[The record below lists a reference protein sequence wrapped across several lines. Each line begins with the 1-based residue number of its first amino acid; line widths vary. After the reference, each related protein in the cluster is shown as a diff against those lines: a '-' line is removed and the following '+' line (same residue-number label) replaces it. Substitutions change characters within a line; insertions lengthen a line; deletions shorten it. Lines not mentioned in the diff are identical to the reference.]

1 MMPTVGFLLPT
12 SPEAACRDVRTYC
25 GLRGFRTADGVVQ
38 RPAGLVAPGS
48 WLAPRTLLFSS
59 TTDSGEAPKLPII
72 AWWNAVLPESA
83 YKVNALYLGE
93 PGQHGGLLL
102 HARRHG
108 LHHQ

>member
-1 MMPTVGFLLPT
+1 MHRPWRFPA
-12 SPEAACRDVRTYC
+12 SFARDRST
-25 GLRGFRTADGVVQ
+25 
-38 RPAGLVAPGS
+38 GS
-48 WLAPRTLLFSS
+48 EQF
-59 TTDSGEAPKLPII
+59 TTDSDEAPKLPII